1 MRSQAGE
8 AIQFTPGKSKVA
20 TDLETSLSKE
30 RASGTLRRPGLGGA
44 ESVESALA
52 ASQRQGPQ
60 RTKREEKKAKNADIE
75 KKNWI
80 ILDHGELQQKD
91 EESSEL
97 GLRSDSIEK
106 ERTVGEIW
114 FTQSRDGAKSAASSS
129 RINST
134 RSMGGVRPPSGSPR
148 TAPEDRPSEE
158 PPGPAAAAQSQQVTA
173 SLKDPV
179 ADQKDGALKD
189 LFRSTAP
196 PSDGR
201 NDELG
206 SRPAAGS
213 AQSGTSRGFG
223 LGHDLSGPSQPAA
236 GSSPLLD
243 TTRRGPLFGPPVGDG
258 LGLSSGARGLGAG
271 SSFGSTF
278 QTPFPS
284 SGGSHYNQ
292 RDYNQKLEIA
302 PGSSRNTFDRH

>member
-1 MRSQAGE
+1 
-8 AIQFTPGKSKVA
+8 
-20 TDLETSLSKE
+20 
-30 RASGTLRRPGLGGA
+30 
-44 ESVESALA
+44 LA
-52 ASQRQGPQ
+52 NQPHGPQ

-91 EESSEL
+91 EEGSEL
-97 GLRSDSIEK
+97 GLRDDSIEK

-114 FTQSRDGAKSAASSS
+114 FTQSRDGAKGAASSS

-148 TAPEDRPSEE
+148 TAAADRPSEE

-173 SLKDPV
+173 SLKDPDTRTPLTS

-189 LFRSTAP
+189 LFPSSTP

-201 NDELG
+201 NDDLG
-206 SRPAAGS
+206 SRPAAGT
-213 AQSGTSRGFG
+213 AQFGTSRSFG
-223 LGHDLSGPSQPAA
+223 LGRDLSVPSQPSA

-243 TTRRGPLFGPPVGDG
+243 TTRRGPLSGPPVGDG
-258 LGLSSGARGLGAG
+258 FGLSSGARGLGAG

-278 QTPFPS
+278 QAPLPS
-284 SGGSHYNQ
+284 AGGSHNNP